1 MKKIL
6 GFVLILGMV
15 LGLYGQVAQAD
26 EGGYEFVWKQPSIS
40 WYFASPSGVAVDSYG
55 NVYVADTYNHRIQ
68 KFSSSGT
75 FITKWGSQGTGD
87 GQFYS
92 PSGVAVDSSGN
103 LYVADTKNHRIQKFN
118 SNGTFITK
126 WGSKGTGDGQFNN
139 PYGVAIDSSGNVYVA
154 DSENNRIQKFRP
166 IR

>member
-40 WYFASPSGVAVDSYG
+40 WYFASPSGVAVDSSG
-55 NVYVADTYNHRIQ
+55 NFYVADTDNHCIQ

-75 FITKWGSQGTGD
+75 FITKWGSEGTEN
-87 GQFYS
+87 GQFYYT
-92 PSGVAVDSSGN
+92 SGVTVDSSDN
-103 LYVADTKNHRIQKFN
+103 LYVTDSTTTASRSLTQTELLQP
-118 SNGTFITK
+118 NGEVRELRMVSLT
-126 WGSKGTGDGQFNN
+126 
-139 PYGVAIDSSGNVYVA
+139 YLL
-154 DSENNRIQKFRP
+154 E
-166 IR
+166 